1 MNRYRRARINA
12 FRRLLREQSG
22 GQVTL
27 NTTIQELVALGV
39 ITQER
44 AQSMV
49 NTFNNRLTRGAAQA
63 ERTSL
68 IEGNIDTAR
77 KVIAYYLHKKY
88 AAIPAGSTIH
98 QSRQDVIGGRKVG
111 FGKKDSE
118 KMLQTVFDK
127 LEIPYESGYDKGSPR
142 GFVDAIF
149 KEFLD
154 LGILTNNSG
163 DVSNS
168 AHVRHGFNSASDL
181 EARAVGFDALG
192 IDPNDILKEFR
203 EDGLGLSDEIEIDND
218 LLTETLF
225 YIADEFALEDEAQ
238 GLNAELRRE
247 VDKYVNDEINL
258 ENVDLGEN
266 VDFGD
271 FDYDGDDY

>member
-49 NTFNNRLTRGAAQA
+49 DTFNNRMSRGAAQA
-63 ERTSL
+63 AQTSL

-88 AAIPAGSTIH
+88 AAVPAGSTIH

-118 KMLQTVFDK
+118 KMLQSVFDS
-127 LEIPYESGYDKGSPR
+127 LGVSYASGFGPGSPR

-154 LGILTNNSG
+154 SGILTNNAA
-163 DVSNS
+163 DISNS
-168 AHVRHGFNSASDL
+168 AHMRYGYDSASDL
-181 EARAVGFDALG
+181 EDQADGFDDLG
-192 IDPNDILKEFR
+192 IDPKDILKEFR
-203 EDGLGLSDEIEIDND
+203 GDGLGFSDDFEIDDD
-218 LLTETLF
+218 LLADEQF
-225 YIADEFALEDEAQ
+225 YIADEFALEELAQ
-238 GLNAELRRE
+238 GLSADLRGA
-247 VDKYVNDEINL
+247 VDDYLNL
-258 ENVDLGEN
+258 SVDLGES
-266 VDFGD
+266 VDFGEFD
-271 FDYDGDDY
+271 FDGDDY